1 MPKKEKG
8 TIKVSNIND
17 EKSHKHPFHT
27 KLCDLLNIE
36 YPIIQGALGGGVSG
50 ADLTAAVSNAGG
62 LGVLAAW
69 GLSMDKLRVAIRQT
83 RDLTSKPFALNIMPV
98 NRPFT
103 QSRTELAI
111 EEGIEIVT
119 TGRGDP
125 RAPIIKL
132 LKSHGIKVL
141 GVVPT
146 VRHALRLEAEG
157 VDALV
162 ASGCEAGGHVG
173 KVSTMPLIPQVVDA
187 VKIPV
192 VAAGGIMDARGF
204 LAALALG
211 ACGVQM
217 GTRFMAAEESAAL
230 PEEKQ
235 RIVEAGEE
243 DTVVT
248 EIFTGKPVR
257 VISSPRLNSLLKA
270 MKDGLSPEETRA
282 RILELR
288 KKKKTQEPGY
298 NSVTSGQGAG
308 LIHEILPAGEIV
320 RQIITEAQTLYKRL
334 DPWA

>member
-1 MPKKEKG
+1 MIKKEKEQAIEPDRRG
-8 TIKVSNIND
+8 
-17 EKSHKHPFHT
+17 EKPKKRPFQT
-27 KLCDLLNIE
+27 ELCTLLGID

-50 ADLTAAVSNAGG
+50 PDLVAAVSNAGG

-69 GLSMDKLRVAIRQT
+69 GLSMDQLRKAIQRT
-83 RDLTSKPFALNIMPV
+83 RELTSRPFALNIMPV
-98 NRPFT
+98 NTPFT
-103 QSRTELAI
+103 RSRTELAI
-111 EEGIEIVT
+111 REGIGIVT

-125 RAPIIKL
+125 KAPIVRL
-132 LKSHGIKVL
+132 LKSKGIKVL

-146 VRHALRLEAEG
+146 VRHARRLEEEG

-173 KVSTMPLIPQVVDA
+173 KVATMPLVPQVVDA

-204 LAALALG
+204 LAALSLG
-211 ACGVQM
+211 ACGVQL
-217 GTRFMAAEESAAL
+217 GTRFMAAKESQAS

-235 RIVEAGEE
+235 RILDAVDE

-257 VISSPRLNSLLKA
+257 VLSSPQLLSLIKA
-270 MKDGLSPEETRA
+270 MQDGLSPEETRS

-288 KKKKTQEPGY
+288 KKKRTKEPGY

-308 LIHEILPAGEIV
+308 LIHEILPAEEIILE
-320 RQIITEAQTLYKRL
+320 IINGAETLYKRL
-334 DPWA
+334 DPWS